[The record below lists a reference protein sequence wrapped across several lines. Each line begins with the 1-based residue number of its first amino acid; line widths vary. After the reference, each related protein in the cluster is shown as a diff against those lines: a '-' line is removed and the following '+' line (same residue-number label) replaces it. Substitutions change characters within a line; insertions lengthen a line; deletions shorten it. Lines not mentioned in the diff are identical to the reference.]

1 MSPPP
6 RIWVR
11 PELDY
16 LVEVY
21 TLLGKNENEIA
32 RLTGQLAELLALL
45 ERSEELR
52 PAIEVRPPSELP
64 DSTAEE

>member
-6 RIWVR
+6 RIWIR

-21 TLLGKNENEIA
+21 SLLGKNDNEIA
-32 RLTGQLAELLALL
+32 RLTRQLEELLVLL
-45 ERSEELR
+45 ERSESLR
-52 PAIEVRPPSELP
+52 PAIDVHPPKEEP
-64 DSTAEE
+64 DTPEE

>member
-6 RIWVR
+6 RIWIR

-21 TLLGKNENEIA
+21 TLLGKNDNEIA
-32 RLTGQLAELLALL
+32 RLTKQLEELLALL
-45 ERSEELR
+45 ERSEALR
-52 PAIEVRPPSELP
+52 PAIEIRPPDDTP
-64 DSTAEE
+64 DATGK